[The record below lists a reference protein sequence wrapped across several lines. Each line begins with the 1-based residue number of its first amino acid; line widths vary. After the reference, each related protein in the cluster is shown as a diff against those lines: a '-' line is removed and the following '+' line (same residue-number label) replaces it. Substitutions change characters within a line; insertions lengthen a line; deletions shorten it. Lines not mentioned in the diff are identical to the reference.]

1 MIKKILAGVLAAAL
15 LLPVGTG
22 GTITASARC
31 GHGGNGCGRYYTDE
45 DGDGIC
51 DNYGGQCHGR
61 GNKANGCGRYY
72 TDEDGDGI
80 CDNYAD
86 GTYPQ
91 YGTGQGQKSKNQSL
105 KTKVS
110 LKKGKKYRVKVA
122 KNTKGVTYRTSNRKV
137 ATISKKGV
145 VKAKKKGKCTV
156 YAYSKKKVCKKVKL
170 TVL

>member
-1 MIKKILAGVLAAAL
+1 MFNRIISEGENAYPDIKEETDMIKKILTGVLVAAL

-22 GTITASARC
+22 GSIKASARC

-45 DGDGIC
+45 D
-51 DNYGGQCHGR
+51 R
-61 GNKANGCGRYY
+61 
-72 TDEDGDGI
+72 DGI

-86 GTYPQ
+86 GTCPR
-91 YGTGQGQKSKNQSL
+91 YGTGQSPKSKNQSL

-110 LKKGKKYRVKVA
+110 LKKGRKYCVKVA
-122 KNTKGVTYRTSNRKV
+122 KGTKGVTYRTSNRKV

-145 VKAKKKGKCTV
+145 VRARKKGKCTV